1 MHHNLIKSRDRVT
14 HDSVLFQ
21 KMEERMILTQL
32 ENTKRLK
39 EFNYIF
45 NEKGQLRHIET
56 NQPFVSKQYNNAMN
70 LDHEWYTAF
79 GRTLAEY
86 IYELLEKGC
95 GLKRLYVPEDAAE
108 DEPKSFCFT
117 SEGALN
123 APSKLIVFVQ
133 DRGVMRAGTWSQQLV
148 VHDCLDTGTQ
158 IPFIE
163 RALSEQYEVM
173 VLNPNDNFLAI
184 EMGHSADAQSEHKVE
199 KPKRGVESHEQHM
212 SYIWDHFLSKC
223 APMSVAFVVHGY
235 GGLAFMSLLTE
246 RAEVM
251 NKVYTVAF
259 INSNHD
265 VDHQNVGPTERDWIA
280 KNCRKWLLSD
290 KPLDK
295 PVSSMRKD
303 CPQVSAGTENH
314 DLAPATCLHPIF
326 KYLKKVSNTQK
337 TNQFTRSPI
346 VTRRSSKEKLKRT
359 ADSN

>member
-1 MHHNLIKSRDRVT
+1 
-14 HDSVLFQ
+14 
-21 KMEERMILTQL
+21 MEEGIILMQM
-32 ENTKRLK
+32 EKAKRLK

-56 NQPFVSKQYNNAMN
+56 NQPFVFKQHNAMN

-79 GRTLAEY
+79 GTILAEY

-108 DEPKSFCFT
+108 DEPKSFCFM

-133 DRGVMRAGTWSQQLV
+133 DRGVTRAGAWSQQLI

-158 IPFIE
+158 IPFIK

-184 EMGHSADAQSEHKVE
+184 ETGHSANAECPQTEHKVE
-199 KPKRGVESHEQHM
+199 KLKRGVESHEQHIL
-212 SYIWDHFLSKC
+212 YIWDHFLSEC

-235 GGLAFMSLLTE
+235 GGLAFVSLLTE
-246 RAEVM
+246 RSEVM

-265 VDHQNVGPTERDWIA
+265 VDHQDVGPAERDWIA
-280 KNCRKWLLSD
+280 KNCRKWLLSN

-295 PVSSMRKD
+295 PVSSMRAD

-314 DLAPATCLHPIF
+314 DLAPASCLHPIF

-346 VTRRSSKEKLKRT
+346 VTRRSSKEKPKRT
-359 ADSN
+359 SDSN